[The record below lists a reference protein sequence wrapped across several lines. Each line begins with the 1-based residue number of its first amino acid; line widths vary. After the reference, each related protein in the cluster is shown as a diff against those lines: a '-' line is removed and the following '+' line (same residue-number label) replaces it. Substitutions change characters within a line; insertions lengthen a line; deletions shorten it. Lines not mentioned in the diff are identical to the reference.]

1 MGKKEEEKEK
11 EEEEEVKE
19 EAGEKMDEKEK
30 SRRGWEKLRRD
41 RMKEA
46 KVVSTSSSTLSI
58 ALVTGQLQP
67 GNYPDPYI
75 YLHVITL
82 HPRRLVESLQN

>member
-30 SRRGWEKLRRD
+30 RRRGWEKLRRD

-46 KVVSTSSSTLSI
+46 KVVS
-58 ALVTGQLQP
+58 
-67 GNYPDPYI
+67 
-75 YLHVITL
+75 
-82 HPRRLVESLQN
+82 HPAPLLP

>member
-30 SRRGWEKLRRD
+30 RRGWEKLRRD

-46 KVVSTSSSTLSI
+46 KVVSTSSSTPSI